1 MKTNYKKLAQEIKM
15 NLLTLYSG
23 GGSDNEVRE
32 YWESKVGE
40 LEETDPEFSERKL
53 KVEVFNLS
61 HSYN

>member
-40 LEETDPEFSERKL
+40 LEETYPDFSERKL
-53 KVEVFNLS
+53 KVEVFSIS